1 MIKLLRFDNFFPSLA
16 DDIFAKT
23 GSGMT
28 TAIMFSRQNDAGCTC
43 TVLSI
48 NLENVGNLVLVV
60 EVVLESYKQIEK

>member
-1 MIKLLRFDNFFPSLA
+1 
-16 DDIFAKT
+16 
-23 GSGMT
+23 MT